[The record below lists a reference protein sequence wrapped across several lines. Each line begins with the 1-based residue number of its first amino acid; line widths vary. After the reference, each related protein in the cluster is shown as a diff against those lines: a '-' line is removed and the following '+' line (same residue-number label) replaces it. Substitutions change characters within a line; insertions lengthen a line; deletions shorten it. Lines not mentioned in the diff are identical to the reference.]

1 MDDGVLNMALKN
13 YGDLNEYQLDALREI
28 GNIGSG
34 NAATALSDMLERSVS
49 INVPTIKVLDYE
61 TVVNNLGGPETLLV
75 GILLSL
81 SGDVQG
87 MMMFLLNKEFAHT
100 VLNSLLGT
108 DYCEMSSLDDMSQSA
123 ILEVGNIMA
132 ASYVNAIAS
141 LTNLRIDIS
150 VPNMCFDM
158 VGAIMS
164 VPAIYYA
171 NISDKIILIEDEFGH
186 VNRDMSSHI
195 LLIPEVESLQKI
207 MESLGLG
214 S

>member
-1 MDDGVLNMALKN
+1 MALKD

-49 INVPTIKVLDYE
+49 INVPVVKILDYNR
-61 TVVNNLGGPETLLV
+61 VVEELGGPETILV

-81 SGDVQG
+81 HGDIQG
-87 MMMFLLNKEFAHT
+87 MMMFLLNKEFSHS
-100 VLNSLLGT
+100 VLSTLLGMEV
-108 DYCEMSSLDDMSQSA
+108 DELSSLDNMSQSA

-141 LTNLRIDIS
+141 LTGLTIDIS

-158 VGAIMS
+158 AGAMLS

-186 VNRDMSSHI
+186 INKDMSSHI
-195 LLIPEVESLQKI
+195 LMIPEVDSLQKI

>member
-1 MDDGVLNMALKN
+1 MSLKD
-13 YGDLNEYQLDALREI
+13 YSDLNEYQLDALREI

-34 NAATALSDMLERSVS
+34 NAATALSAMLERTVS
-49 INVPTIKVLDYE
+49 INVPTIKVLDYN
-61 TVVNNLGGPETLLV
+61 TVVESLGGPETILL
-75 GILLSL
+75 GILLGL
-81 SGDVQG
+81 DGDVHG

-108 DYCEMSSLDDMSQSA
+108 DFSEMNNLDDMSRSA

-141 LTNLRIDIS
+141 LTGLKIDIS

-158 VGAIMS
+158 AGAMLS

-195 LLIPEVESLQKI
+195 LMIPEVESLQKI
-207 MESLGLG
+207 MESLGLD